1 MVVYPRWRGELVL
14 TDKTVLR
21 FVGLSPLAR
30 GTRMIPN
37 LGYRTS
43 RFIPAGAGNS
53 DLKIASQYWR
63 AVYPRWR
70 GELMKCRNVNFS
82 SGGLSPLAR
91 GTRDKSA
98 RIGGPLRFIPAGAG
112 NSKAIRRAFSCQPVY
127 PRWRGEL
134 PQRTHESQCSGGLS
148 PLARGTPL
156 DEDGPGELVRFIPA
170 GAGNSAIRWIHCF
183 VAPVYPRW
191 RGELNNS
198 RKCSAALRGL
208 SPLARGTP
216 SCTTIAPS
224 YPRFIPAGAGN
235 SSPIGMATCDASVYP
250 RWRGELQKTPRF
262 LHFIG
267 GLSPLAR
274 GTL

>member
-1 MVVYPRWRGELVL
+1 
-14 TDKTVLR
+14 
-21 FVGLSPLAR
+21 
-30 GTRMIPN
+30 MIPN

-134 PQRTHESQCSGGLS
+134 PLMRTGRASLFGLS
-148 PLARGTPL
+148 PLARGTRQSVGFIVL
-156 DEDGPGELVRFIPA
+156 LLRFIPA
-170 GAGNSAIRWIHCF
+170 GAGNSITRVNALRRY
-183 VAPVYPRW
+183 AVYPRW
-191 RGELNNS
+191 RGELPPVPRS
-198 RKCSAALRGL
+198 RPHTPGL
-208 SPLARGTP
+208 SPLARGTRP
-216 SCTTIAPS
+216 RSEWRHAM
-224 YPRFIPAGAGN
+224 PRFIPAGAGN
-235 SSPIGMATCDASVYP
+235 SKKRRVFCILSAVYP
-250 RWRGELQKTPRF
+250 RWRGELCKHNLLLINDF
-262 LHFIG
+262 LSQSQSTNFIVSHKQHIHYVKEH
-267 GLSPLAR
+267 LIH
-274 GTL
+274 

>member
-1 MVVYPRWRGELVL
+1 MRGGLSPLARGTLVQTPDCFAVRRFIPAGAGNSWFLFFCSGESSVYPRWRGELVL

-91 GTRDKSA
+91 GTQRQY
-98 RIGGPLRFIPAGAG
+98 GGHSVASRFIPAGAG
-112 NSKAIRRAFSCQPVY
+112 NSRSVRTRVSAVAVY

-134 PQRTHESQCSGGLS
+134 TVMR
-148 PLARGTPL
+148 
-156 DEDGPGELVRFIPA
+156 
-170 GAGNSAIRWIHCF
+170 
-183 VAPVYPRW
+183 
-191 RGELNNS
+191 
-198 RKCSAALRGL
+198 
-208 SPLARGTP
+208 
-216 SCTTIAPS
+216 
-224 YPRFIPAGAGN
+224 
-235 SSPIGMATCDASVYP
+235 
-250 RWRGELQKTPRF
+250 
-262 LHFIG
+262 
-267 GLSPLAR
+267 
-274 GTL
+274 